1 MDVGSFWIARRYI
14 KNQSTYISKH
24 VINPHRFWIIL
35 DISTY
40 IHSISSFRKPKYFFA
55 AKDAHFAFAPAWPQQ
70 GPVVGNVANLWIL
83 HIAGWRIVIG
93 LASVVAFLV
102 TGLEPPSPSRA
113 KTLWKFM
120 TSGNQRQFLYRVSVG
135 MIRNVSSKNQLPPD
149 RQHKRIQKT
158 ITCTW
163 FSLLQGVLKSQLQR
177 QPCAQ
182 AFTGVV
188 GKSMIEP
195 PRDLDAD
202 AGSRPAE
209 ISLCGDLRNHIHLR
223 YNEPLPLFCVLKKYR
238 LRNVLRIQKP
248 GVFDI
253 FEYIWYIWYHLIVFD
268 VHFWVECLRW
278 CIHSPAPSFFP

>member
-1 MDVGSFWIARRYI
+1 MGNFPWLCWITRGYFWWFLRFVQTWPIWWSWRECG
-14 KNQSTYISKH
+14 
-24 VINPHRFWIIL
+24 FWIIL
-35 DISTY
+35 DCQTVYPHISTQ
-40 IHSISSFRKPKYFFA
+40 SQVFENPYFFA

-149 RQHKRIQKT
+149 SQHKRIQKT

-163 FSLLQGVLKSQLQR
+163 FSLLQGVLKSEHQ
-177 QPCAQ
+177 CH
-182 AFTGVV
+182 VV
-188 GKSMIEP
+188 PKRSQVSW
-195 PRDLDAD
+195 
-202 AGSRPAE
+202 GS
-209 ISLCGDLRNHIHLR
+209 SWLN
-223 YNEPLPLFCVLKKYR
+223 R
-238 LRNVLRIQKP
+238 LAI
-248 GVFDI
+248 
-253 FEYIWYIWYHLIVFD
+253 
-268 VHFWVECLRW
+268 
-278 CIHSPAPSFFP
+278 